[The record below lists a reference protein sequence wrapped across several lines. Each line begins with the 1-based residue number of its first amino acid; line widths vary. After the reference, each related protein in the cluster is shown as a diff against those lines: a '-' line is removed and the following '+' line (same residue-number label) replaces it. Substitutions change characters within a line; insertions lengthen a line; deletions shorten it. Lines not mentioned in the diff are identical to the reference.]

1 MINHHYPI
9 LNQCSSH
16 HQPVDFSSTY
26 PKLRVTCPS
35 LANLAVSEHRVCPR
49 PKTSRLK
56 GFPKKNKYQS
66 RQSHEHVYCD
76 HHDHSSFPQKF
87 WATQDSPSHLFSYVF
102 HRMPPGWSS
111 CSFPHQAIS
120 TPAFNMSWPF
130 CTVRVVSLAK
140 CCNCLSTCAVFRRI
154 RRWECGLR
162 SNRRWRYFKWCPLV

>member
-56 GFPKKNKYQS
+56 GFPKKTSTKAAKAMNMS
-66 RQSHEHVYCD
+66 IVIIMII
-76 HHDHSSFPQKF
+76 P
-87 WATQDSPSHLFSYVF
+87 VF
-102 HRMPPGWSS
+102 HRSPGLPRTHHPIYFHMFSTA
-111 CSFPHQAIS
+111 CHQGDH
-120 TPAFNMSWPF
+120 PAVFHTKPSQLLP
-130 CTVRVVSLAK
+130 
-140 CCNCLSTCAVFRRI
+140 STCLGPSA
-154 RRWECGLR
+154 L
-162 SNRRWRYFKWCPLV
+162 

>member
-56 GFPKKNKYQS
+56 GFPKKQVPKPPKPWT
-66 RQSHEHVYCD
+66 CLLW
-76 HHDHSSFPQKF
+76 SSWSFQFSTEVLGYPGLTIPSIFICFPPH
-87 WATQDSPSHLFSYVF
+87 ATRVIILQFSTPSHLN
-102 HRMPPGWSS
+102 S
-111 CSFPHQAIS
+111 CLQH
-120 TPAFNMSWPF
+120 
-130 CTVRVVSLAK
+130 VLALLH
-140 CCNCLSTCAVFRRI
+140 CEGCFL
-154 RRWECGLR
+154 GQMLQLPLHLR
-162 SNRRWRYFKWCPLV
+162 SVQTDQEMGMWLKKQPKMEVL

>member
-35 LANLAVSEHRVCPR
+35 CGQHNQQDWRV
-49 PKTSRLK
+49 
-56 GFPKKNKYQS
+56 FPKRNQAPKPPKPWKW
-66 RQSHEHVYCD
+66 
-76 HHDHSSFPQKF
+76 SS
-87 WATQDSPSHLFSYVF
+87 
-102 HRMPPGWSS
+102 GWSS
-111 CSFPHQAIS
+111 HFFTEVLGYLGLTIPLCCPPATACHQGDHPAVFHTNQAIP

-162 SNRRWRYFKWCPLV
+162 SSRRWRYFKWSPLA